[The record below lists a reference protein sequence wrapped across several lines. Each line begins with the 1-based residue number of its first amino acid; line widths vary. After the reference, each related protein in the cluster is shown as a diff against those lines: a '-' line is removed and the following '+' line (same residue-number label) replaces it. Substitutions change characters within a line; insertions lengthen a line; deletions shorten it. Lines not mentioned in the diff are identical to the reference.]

1 MEERMK
7 STLDTARCQVQSG
20 AAAEAAQTCRDLLV
34 QTPPE
39 DVRAVALEILAA
51 ALREQGDIAGAV
63 DAAQAQVTLLE
74 QLFGADHP
82 HVAAALHNLALLLS
96 RRGLHPQALHCGQR
110 EVDILRAACPAGDVR
125 IADALVNFSSQHYVL
140 HHFDEAESL
149 LREALRLYE
158 QAQGRRCMGVSTC
171 LNNLGR
177 ICENRGEMA
186 RGVALH
192 AEASS
197 IRKEIL
203 GMHKDTAFSLGNYGA
218 ALAGNEQWQEAASVL
233 MDAIVMYSQ
242 LDMDESPYARAC
254 RENLDVCRRAT
265 MKPC

>member
-1 MEERMK
+1 MISHKKLQEWVKEVAALCQPDGIHWCDGSQQEYDALIQQK
-7 STLDTARCQVQSG
+7 QAKQTQLQATLD
-20 AAAEAAQTCRDLLV
+20 
-34 QTPPE
+34 
-39 DVRAVALEILAA
+39 
-51 ALREQGDIAGAV
+51 
-63 DAAQAQVTLLE
+63 
-74 QLFGADHP
+74 
-82 HVAAALHNLALLLS
+82 
-96 RRGLHPQALHCGQR
+96 
-110 EVDILRAACPAGDVR
+110 
-125 IADALVNFSSQHYVL
+125 
-140 HHFDEAESL
+140 
-149 LREALRLYE
+149 EAL
-158 QAQGRRCMGVSTC
+158 
-171 LNNLGR
+171 
-177 ICENRGEMA
+177 
-186 RGVALH
+186 ALH